1 MNTSLESFQDAF
13 VDALYGRDSTEMTAL
28 IEQPGFLVYRNTV
41 LKGSTDAL
49 LANFPTIERLV
60 GADWLKA
67 AAAIYTRQSP
77 PTDSRLLH
85 YSSDFPGFLDAF
97 EHARE
102 MPYLGDVARLDLL
115 WTEVHC
121 AKDEP
126 DINPSALASLSQKEL
141 ASSRLIPR
149 AASRWAWFPDHPAYT
164 IWCFNREQRDMP
176 DVLDWRGEGAL
187 LTRKQ
192 GQVCWEAASAADCT
206 FLDACAAHLPLE
218 LAAGKAL
225 EVQPDLD
232 VADLITRLLSAD
244 AFVAVNTYSP
254 S

>member
-41 LKGSTDAL
+41 LKGATDAL

-60 GADWLKA
+60 GTDWLKA
-67 AAAIYTRQSP
+67 AAAIYARQSP

-85 YSSDFPGFLDAF
+85 YGTDFPDFLDAF

-102 MPYLGDVARLDLL
+102 MSYLGDVARLDLL

-141 ASSRLIPR
+141 SRSQLILR

-164 IWCFNREQRDMP
+164 IWRFNREQRDMP
-176 DVLDWRGEGAL
+176 DELDWRGEGAL

-192 GQVCWEAASAADCT
+192 GRVCWAAASAADCT

-232 VADLITRLLSAD
+232 VADLIARLLSAD
-244 AFVAVNTYSP
+244 AFVAVNTHSA